1 MLKEI
6 VPDAH
11 MLTENEILDSKVFK
25 IYDNQEED
33 TSQATALSASQVSLN
48 DIQRMSSS
56 TLKDILFQAEIK
68 SNS

>member
-1 MLKEI
+1 
-6 VPDAH
+6 